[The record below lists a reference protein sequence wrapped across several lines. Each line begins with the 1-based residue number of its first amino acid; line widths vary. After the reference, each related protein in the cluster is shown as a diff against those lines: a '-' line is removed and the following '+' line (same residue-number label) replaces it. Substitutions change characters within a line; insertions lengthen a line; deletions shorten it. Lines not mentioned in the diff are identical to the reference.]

1 MNIVPPPGDG
11 RAPGAARAVLKSRS
25 INRLQAE
32 IDTRVEG
39 KV

>member
-1 MNIVPPPGDG
+1 MDEHQVRPEPY
-11 RAPGAARAVLKSRS
+11 LSRS
-25 INRLQAE
+25 INRLQLE